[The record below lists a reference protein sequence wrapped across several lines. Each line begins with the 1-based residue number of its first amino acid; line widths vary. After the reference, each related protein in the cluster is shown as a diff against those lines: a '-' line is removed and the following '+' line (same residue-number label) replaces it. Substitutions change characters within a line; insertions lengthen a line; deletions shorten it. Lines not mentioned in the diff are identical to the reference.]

1 LFIDE
6 VFMKDGELFARF
18 MTDTGRSWEW
28 KLFPLG
34 GNEFGVKRWYSVVFK
49 FEEGTISYGGYTC
62 KKL

>member
-1 LFIDE
+1 
-6 VFMKDGELFARF
+6 

-49 FEEGTISYGGYTC
+49 FEEGMISYGGYTC